1 MADPESLEEAFD
13 EFITIWEKF
22 LMDEVDTKQVTDY
35 IIRMLKARE
44 ALGRPEDSSGG
55 LFEEE

>member
-1 MADPESLEEAFD
+1 MALPESLEDTFD

-22 LMDEVDTKQVTDY
+22 LLDEADTSEVTDY

-44 ALGRPEDSSGG
+44 ALGSPEDSSKG